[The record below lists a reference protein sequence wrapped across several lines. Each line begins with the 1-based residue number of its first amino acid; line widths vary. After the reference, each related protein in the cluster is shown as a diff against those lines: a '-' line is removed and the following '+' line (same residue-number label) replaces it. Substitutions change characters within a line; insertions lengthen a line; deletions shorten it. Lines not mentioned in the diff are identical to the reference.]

1 MSKIKKIYAQKEEL
15 IQYLTDKPEITKIVI
30 REEDPIYPIIL
41 IHGYEAWPSIWDV
54 FIPFFGMNGYV
65 LGKNLFCLDLR
76 GISGLANGDIKE
88 YAADLAYMIEK
99 IKFNKKI
106 SKVNVIVH
114 SMGGLVT
121 RWYIEQMDGSKDIN
135 KLIMLGTPNHGSIY
149 LPLIIR
155 ITQSYDNILRKIDNS
170 AISLNQLSY
179 KILTKKEEG
188 NEKRKD
194 KLKEKLKILL
204 EKQKMDNS
212 GIAAIQMTPES
223 EFLTILGYKGRSN
236 YYIIIGT
243 KGFPGIIPGGLNDG
257 AVPASSV
264 ELENLPEKNKA
275 IFNATHLQ
283 LHLKYQIFNKIMQFI
298 YAKI

>member
-1 MSKIKKIYAQKEEL
+1 MLKIKKIYAQKEEL

-30 REEDPIYPIIL
+30 KEEDPIYPIIL

-99 IKFNKKI
+99 IKSNKEI

-121 RWYIEQMDGSKDIN
+121 RWYIEQMDGSKN
-135 KLIMLGTPNHGSIY
+135 VHKLVMLGTPNPGSIY

-155 ITQSYDNILRKIDNS
+155 ITKSYDKILRKIDNS

-179 KILTKKEEG
+179 KIFAKK
-188 NEKRKD
+188 
-194 KLKEKLKILL
+194 
-204 EKQKMDNS
+204 
-212 GIAAIQMTPES
+212 
-223 EFLTILGYKGRSN
+223 
-236 YYIIIGT
+236 
-243 KGFPGIIPGGLNDG
+243 
-257 AVPASSV
+257 
-264 ELENLPEKNKA
+264 
-275 IFNATHLQ
+275 
-283 LHLKYQIFNKIMQFI
+283 
-298 YAKI
+298 